1 MKKFKITLFAI
12 TLFSTLGW
20 SQCINTTQYPSTTV
34 FINSCSS
41 GTITACNWALE
52 YSDLSFGVTGNF
64 IFSSSI
70 SSDYLTLTTAANV
83 VIASGYQPL
92 SANIPLTGSYRLHVS
107 TNASCG
113 TNQTCR
119 VTSYACSLPC
129 SGTPIAGTTVS
140 NFNGVCTP
148 TNVSFS
154 LVGTTAA
161 TGLTYQWQTSPNNST
176 WTNAP
181 STTSTYTQMITA
193 NTYFRCIVACG
204 TFTSASTSALVTFG
218 GVPNGGTTLQDQSL
232 VCAGSFVNFSL
243 SGASNWV
250 GLTYQ
255 WESSNTFSGGYSNIS
270 GQTNSTMIKQ
280 VNASKYDRCVLT
292 CGTSTAASS
301 AILINVAGIPTGG
314 TTVYTGA
321 PTCGGGATTFSL
333 SGASTTFGMAYQ
345 WQSSPNGTT
354 WNNILGKTQFTT
366 TETVSSSTYYRCL
379 LTCGSNTNTSSALY
393 VPITSGAVS
402 YLTPPYYQTFDNTW
416 QNGCG
421 LRDVP
426 DNLYTKNTP
435 VTGDNSWRKQNDGVS
450 AAWVSSTFGIAT
462 PQSGSGCANFHSSS
476 TPNNTTGDLDFYV
489 NMNQNGKYA
498 LSFYY
503 INPTGSDEL
512 DVLFSTNGGTS
523 YSVKGAYATQT
534 AWNKKTIYFNSP
546 NSSNCIIRFRGD
558 ADNGNDD
565 LAIDSLSIKLVCLNP
580 TVNAIATATNICSG
594 QSVTLTATGATNY
607 TWTPSGA
614 VSSSVVVSPTINTN
628 YVATGSNDGL
638 CFPTAAVSVSVTVC
652 SGLEEIYGNVASI
665 YPNPA
670 NDLLNVKLN
679 DVFLELSI
687 VVYDAFGKIVLKQS
701 LKQAET
707 LLNIEHLSPGL
718 YYYKLADEAK
728 TLNVGKLM
736 KQ

>member
-1 MKKFKITLFAI
+1 MKNFKLILLALTL
-12 TLFSTLGW
+12 LSKLGW
-20 SQCINTTQYPSTTV
+20 SQCINTTAYGSAI
-34 FINSCSS
+34 INSCSS
-41 GTITACNWALE
+41 GQITTCNWALE
-52 YSDLSFGVTGNF
+52 YSDLTFNVTGNF
-64 IFSSSI
+64 IFTSSI
-70 SSDYLTLTTAANV
+70 PTDYLTLTTAANV
-83 VIASGYQPL
+83 VIASGTQPL
-92 SANIPLTGSYRLHVS
+92 AATIPSTGAYRLHVS
-107 TNASCG
+107 TNSSCG
-113 TNQTCR
+113 TDQTCR
-119 VTSYACSLPC
+119 VTAYSCALPC
-129 SGTPIAGTTVS
+129 SGTPVAGTTIS

-154 LVGTTAA
+154 LVGTSVV

-181 STTSTYTQMITA
+181 STSPTYTQMVTA

-270 GQTNSTMIKQ
+270 GQTNSTMVKQ

-379 LTCGSNTNTSSALY
+379 LTCGTNTNTSSALY

-476 TPNNTTGDLDFYV
+476 APNNTTGDLDFYV

-503 INPTGSDEL
+503 INPSGSDEL

-523 YSVKGAYATQT
+523 YSVKGAYAIQT

-594 QSVTLTATGATNY
+594 QTVTLTATGATNY
-607 TWTPSGA
+607 TWTPISST
-614 VSSSVVVSPTINTN
+614 SSSVVVSPTSNIN
-628 YVATGSNDGL
+628 YVVTGSNDGL

-687 VVYDAFGKIVLKQS
+687 VVYDAFGKIVLKQP

-718 YYYKLADEAK
+718 YYYKLADASK
-728 TLNVGKLM
+728 TLGMGKLM